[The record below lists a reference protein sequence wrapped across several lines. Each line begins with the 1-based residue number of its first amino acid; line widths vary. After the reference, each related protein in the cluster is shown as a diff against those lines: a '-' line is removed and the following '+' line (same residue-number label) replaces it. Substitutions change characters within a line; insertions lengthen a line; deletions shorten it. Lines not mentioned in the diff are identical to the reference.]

1 MIDEFRIRN
10 MMEGL
15 VKNDGLVSSFS
26 MNSAT
31 VKAQFMNREEAPIQE
46 FLLGNGLRWSKGRIG
61 NLEST
66 AVERNI
72 MSSIRTE
79 DVFWPSE
86 ITR

>member
-1 MIDEFRIRN
+1 MMDEFRLRN

-15 VKNDGLVSSFS
+15 AKNEGLVSSFS
-26 MNSAT
+26 INSAS

-61 NLEST
+61 NLETT

-79 DVFWPSE
+79 DVFWPAD

>member
-31 VKAQFMNREEAPIQE
+31 VKA
-46 FLLGNGLRWSKGRIG
+46 
-61 NLEST
+61 
-66 AVERNI
+66 
-72 MSSIRTE
+72 
-79 DVFWPSE
+79 
-86 ITR
+86 